1 MLDCSRDYLFKR
13 NQHVSHDDVSSE
25 VMLVN
30 KKKRGGGG
38 VPGAIIYLMLQLIC
52 FRYFMLMTLTRCLV
66 SNLNKTLLTVS
77 DWLKPNTLSINVK
90 KAHYVV

>member
-1 MLDCSRDYLFKR
+1 MFHMMMCHLKLCL
-13 NQHVSHDDVSSE
+13 
-25 VMLVN
+25 LT
-30 KKKRGGGG
+30 KKKGGGGGGGG